1 MSGLVL
7 STLLLL
13 TLLLAGG
20 VWVGL
25 TLIAAGLVA
34 LVLFRDLDALAFLAG
49 DLARSLTAPELVA
62 LPLFVLMGEILNRSR
77 VAERLF
83 AGLAPWMARLPG
95 GLVHSNIVGCTLF
108 AAISGSSAATT
119 ATVGRITLPA
129 LLARGYDER
138 LVIGSLCGAGTLGF
152 LIPPSIVLIL
162 YGVLAEV
169 SIVKLFLAGIG
180 PGLVLAGAYM
190 AYVAVV
196 GRHHEA
202 HRFSWRERLRA
213 LPALLPVL
221 ALIVA
226 VIGSMYAGI
235 AGPTEAATVGVAGA
249 LLVAAMQR
257 ALGPAALREALLA
270 SVRTSAMIGLILAGA
285 FFLSKVAAL
294 FGLPEAAAATIGA
307 LHLSPPILML
317 ALLLLYILLGM
328 VLDGLSLILM
338 TLPVTLPLATGAGF
352 DPLWFGVFLV
362 IVVEMAQITP
372 PVGFNLFMVQELSG
386 RSLGAVARA
395 AFPFFLITAA
405 MVLLLLAVPELVLW
419 VRAP

>member
-13 TLLLAGG
+13 ALFLAGS

-25 TLIAAGLVA
+25 TLIAAGLAA

-49 DLARSLTAPELVA
+49 DLIRSLTAPELVA

-83 AGLAPWMARLPG
+83 AGLTPWMARLPG
-95 GLVHSNIVGCTLF
+95 GLVHGNVVGCTLF

-190 AYVAVV
+190 LYVALV
-196 GRHHEA
+196 GRRHEVQ
-202 HRFSWRERLRA
+202 RFSWRDRLRA
-213 LPALLPVL
+213 LPALVPVL
-221 ALIVA
+221 ALVIA
-226 VIGSMYAGI
+226 VIGSMYLGF

-249 LLVAAMQR
+249 LLVAALQR
-257 ALGPAALREALLA
+257 ALGPAVLRAALLA
-270 SVRTSAMIGLILAGA
+270 SVRTNAMLGLILAGA

-294 FGLPEAAAATIGA
+294 FALPEAAAAAIGS
-307 LHLSPPILML
+307 LHLSPPVLML

-352 DPLWFGVFLV
+352 DPVWFGIFLV

-386 RSLGAVARA
+386 KSLGAVARA

-405 MVLLLLAVPELVLW
+405 MVLLLLALPELVLW
-419 VRAP
+419 VEGP